1 MANLDLPGRQI
12 WGHVLGLVRG
22 KGGHPLTGVRFRTL
36 STNIM
41 HDYTGRVIGR
51 EERDVIS
58 FGNCCGLAPVQELH
72 ASRCPFLVRLSN
84 VFFHTSLPT
93 QRSNLLSQLPTH
105 LEGAHRG
112 ASSAP
117 SSVKPAL
124 FADPGGETV
133 SSPFA
138 RAARTA
144 APPPDEDS
152 QVLALRLFDAS
163 LTLTKPLGCRVV
175 AQAVRCALTGCACPL
190 PPVLVRRTCPAVPA
204 QLRVHV

>member
-1 MANLDLPGRQI
+1 MPRRAADGAYPLPSQPYIALPRPTLQGCLAHKKTPPGGASKSRFRGQCGAMPNLDLPGRQI

-84 VFFHTSLPT
+84 VFFHTSHPT
-93 QRSNLLSQLPTH
+93 QRSNLNSQHISKVP
-105 LEGAHRG
+105 
-112 ASSAP
+112 
-117 SSVKPAL
+117 
-124 FADPGGETV
+124 
-133 SSPFA
+133 
-138 RAARTA
+138 TA
-144 APPPDEDS
+144 AHPQRP
-152 QVLALRLFDAS
+152 
-163 LTLTKPLGCRVV
+163 
-175 AQAVRCALTGCACPL
+175 QA
-190 PPVLVRRTCPAVPA
+190 
-204 QLRVHV
+204 